1 MRRRRFMAP
10 AVVAMLFVNT
20 IIQNAPAEQ
29 TVETEAQEKEVKV
42 NSQTT
47 QAAQSL
53 EEAKVNLDQAKE
65 NTRQAQSAMEKAD
78 QEVKD
83 AQKVKA
89 DAEAAQTEAVQKE
102 AAAKEA
108 VEQGFSENKMQFES
122 ELQAANDE
130 ESAAQTK
137 RKLPMQHLKMHSR
150 KKRRPRQVFLRPR
163 KNMMKQLLKMVS

>member
-53 EEAKVNLDQAKE
+53 EEAKANLDQAKE

-108 VEQGFSENKMQFES
+108 VEQGLSENKMQFES
-122 ELQAANDE
+122 EL
-130 ESAAQTK
+130 
-137 RKLPMQHLKMHSR
+137 PMQHLKMHRR

>member
-29 TVETEAQEKEVKV
+29 TVETEAQEIKV

-53 EEAKVNLDQAKE
+53 EEAKVNLDQAKG

-83 AQKVKA
+83 AQKSQGRCRGSTKRK
-89 DAEAAQTEAVQKE
+89 QYKKE
-102 AAAKEA
+102 AAAKRSSGA
-108 VEQGFSENKMQFES
+108 GDFF
-122 ELQAANDE
+122 
-130 ESAAQTK
+130 
-137 RKLPMQHLKMHSR
+137 
-150 KKRRPRQVFLRPR
+150 
-163 KNMMKQLLKMVS
+163 

>member
-65 NTRQAQSAMEKAD
+65 NTRQAQAAMEKAD

-89 DAEAAQTEAVQKE
+89 DAEAA
-102 AAAKEA
+102 AKEA
-108 VEQGFSENKMQFES
+108 VEQGFSENKKQFES

-137 RKLPMQHLKMHSR
+137 KEGR
-150 KKRRPRQVFLRPR
+150 
-163 KNMMKQLLKMVS
+163 

>member
-1 MRRRRFMAP
+1 M
-10 AVVAMLFVNT
+10 NT

-53 EEAKVNLDQAKE
+53 EEAKVNLDQSKE

-83 AQKVKA
+83 AQKVKV

-108 VEQGFSENKMQFES
+108 VEQGFLRTRRNLK
-122 ELQAANDE
+122 ANCRQQMMRNRQR
-130 ESAAQTK
+130 SQK

-150 KKRRPRQVFLRPR
+150 KKRRPRQVF
-163 KNMMKQLLKMVS
+163 

>member
-65 NTRQAQSAMEKAD
+65 NTRQAQAAMEKARS
-78 QEVKD
+78 EERRVG
-83 AQKVKA
+83 
-89 DAEAAQTEAVQKE
+89 KE
-102 AAAKEA
+102 C
-108 VEQGFSENKMQFES
+108 
-122 ELQAANDE
+122 
-130 ESAAQTK
+130 
-137 RKLPMQHLKMHSR
+137 
-150 KKRRPRQVFLRPR
+150 
-163 KNMMKQLLKMVS
+163 

>member
-47 QAAQSL
+47 PAAQSL
-53 EEAKVNLDQAKE
+53 EEAKANLDQAKG

-130 ESAAQTK
+130 
-137 RKLPMQHLKMHSR
+137 
-150 KKRRPRQVFLRPR
+150 
-163 KNMMKQLLKMVS
+163 

>member
-29 TVETEAQEKEVKV
+29 IVETEAQEKEVKV

-83 AQKVKA
+83 AQKVKV

-108 VEQGFSENKMQFES
+108 VEQGFSENKMHFAS

-130 ESAAQTK
+130 ECSAV
-137 RKLPMQHLKMHSR
+137 
-150 KKRRPRQVFLRPR
+150 KKRSCRC
-163 KNMMKQLLKMVS
+163 ST

>member
-29 TVETEAQEKEVKV
+29 TIETEAQEKEVKV

-47 QAAQSL
+47 PAAQSL
-53 EEAKVNLDQAKE
+53 EEAKANLDQAKK

-89 DAEAAQTEAVQKE
+89 DAEVAQTEAV
-102 AAAKEA
+102 
-108 VEQGFSENKMQFES
+108 
-122 ELQAANDE
+122 
-130 ESAAQTK
+130 K
-137 RKLPMQHLKMHSR
+137 RKQQQKKQWSR
-150 KKRRPRQVFLRPR
+150 DFLRTR
-163 KNMMKQLLKMVS
+163 CNLKANCRQQMMRNRQRS

>member
-20 IIQNAPAEQ
+20 IIQNALAEQ

-47 QAAQSL
+47 PAAQSL
-53 EEAKVNLDQAKE
+53 EEAKVNLDQAKK

-108 VEQGFSENKMQFES
+108 VEQGFSENKM
-122 ELQAANDE
+122 
-130 ESAAQTK
+130 
-137 RKLPMQHLKMHSR
+137 
-150 KKRRPRQVFLRPR
+150 
-163 KNMMKQLLKMVS
+163 